1 MRALLLYNPTATT
14 TNLRV
19 RDTIAHRLSEASDL
33 EVAPT
38 KQRDHASYLAAGAA
52 HEGIDVVVVL
62 GGDGTVNEAI
72 QGLARTETALAII
85 PGGSTNV
92 WARSLGLPNDPEAA
106 TEQVVALLERGQRR
120 TVNLGTANGRY
131 FCFSAGY
138 GFDAAAVREVERRH
152 RLKHTVRQA
161 SFLWG
166 GLVALLRRYDPR
178 GTDITVHT
186 SAGAAMTGCKA
197 AVCCNSRPYTFLGP
211 WAADLCPGADLDA
224 DLDVTALTQLSVPVL
239 LRLMRTALGGGDVAK
254 LAGTHLWHDEAEVT
268 LTSAEPLPLQVD
280 GDYVG
285 DDTTV
290 RLSSARRVLQVVAA
304 TSTSA
309 GARGDPKR

>member
-14 TNLRV
+14 TNPRV
-19 RDTIAHRLSEASDL
+19 RDTIAHRLSEATDL

-52 HEGIDVVVVL
+52 HEGMDVVVAL

-72 QGLARTETALAII
+72 QGLARTATALAII

-92 WARSLGLPNDPEAA
+92 WARSLGLPNDPESA
-106 TEQVVALLERGQRR
+106 TEHLVTLLDEGHHR

-131 FCFSAGY
+131 FCFAAGY

-161 SFLWG
+161 SFVWG

-186 SAGAAMTGCKA
+186 TAGASLAGCKA

-211 WAADLCPGADLDA
+211 WAADLCPKADLDT
-224 DLDVTALTQLSVPVL
+224 DLDVTALTRLSLPVL
-239 LRLMRTALGGGDVAK
+239 LRLAHTALGGRDVAT
-254 LAGTHLWHDEAEVT
+254 LPGTHLWHDQAEVT
-268 LTSAEPLPLQVD
+268 LTSPEPLPVQVD

-285 DDTTV
+285 DETLVT
-290 RLSSARRVLQVVAA
+290 LSSARQVLRVVA
-304 TSTSA
+304 
-309 GARGDPKR
+309 